1 MEVQPPP
8 AEGARFLRQLLADGL
23 RPDPRR
29 TVDEWSQAERI
40 VAEGANQG
48 RWRNERA
55 PYLTEV
61 MEACSL
67 IRPTR
72 RVTLMGSAQIGKSQ
86 VGLNVVGQ
94 ILCETPAQVLVV
106 LPSLNS
112 LRQYNRDK
120 LDRMIQATPALA
132 AAVADVTERSG
143 QGSTTA
149 VKRGARGAQ
158 VELVTASSSRDLQS
172 RTARVLLLEEI
183 SEYDT
188 DVGGRGDPVD
198 QALARTIQWRKRGEK
213 VIDIS
218 TPGIKGSCRIT
229 KLFEAGSGG
238 RYLVPCPHCDHRQT
252 LRLEQ
257 LHWPEGAPDAAVY
270 SCEEC
275 GADIEERAKTA
286 MLAAGAWVHERPE
299 LRGRHDSYALN
310 ALYSPF
316 TPWSE
321 VAREA
326 ESVTLNPAK
335 GKAFAQQWLGQAW
348 DEAFDLPKAEILLLR
363 RDTWQTGRIP
373 PGVLTLMGA
382 TDVQGDRLEWAV
394 WGFDRRF
401 GQWLIDTGVLEGD
414 PTRPEV
420 WQAHDALLKRRWTD
434 AWGKERAPDVWGI
447 DAGYLSTHVYA
458 YARRHAPATAP
469 EVRALDG
476 KAGWRLPAIGTPVT
490 RDIDW
495 QGQKIGSV
503 RLWPVGTWDMKSE
516 LATALR
522 LTEQGPGPEGW
533 PPGALRFNEQV
544 DRAWLD
550 QLLAEQCAENPRT
563 GRREWKKI
571 TSRNEAWDLAVYAR
585 ALARQATERLT
596 PEDWDRIE
604 AERSG
609 APESAQPDL
618 AALWAPDL
626 KAEAEAAA
634 KRKAEDVVLVAPP
647 PPPTAP
653 AQHWLAARRA
663 GSGAR
668 SWLNDKR

>member
-1 MEVQPPP
+1 MEVQPPRDDG
-8 AEGARFLRQLLADGL
+8 ERFLITLLAEGL

-29 TVDEWSQAERI
+29 TTAEWAQAERV
-40 VAEGANQG
+40 VAEGASEG

-55 PYLTEV
+55 PYLVEIMEV
-61 MEACSL
+61 CSL
-67 IRPTR
+67 TRPTR
-72 RVTLMGSAQIGKSQ
+72 RVSLLGSAQIGKTQ
-86 VGLNVVGQ
+86 VGLNLAGQ
-94 ILCETPAQVLVV
+94 ILSETPAQAMIV

-112 LRQYNRDK
+112 LRMYNRDK
-120 LDRMIQATPALA
+120 LDRMIQATPVLSKE
-132 AAVADVTERSG
+132 VGDITERSG

-172 RTARVLLLEEI
+172 RTARVVIMEEI

-213 VIDIS
+213 VVDIS
-218 TPGIKGSCRIT
+218 TPGLKNSCRIT
-229 KLFEAGSGG
+229 RLYGEGSGG
-238 RYLVPCPHCDHRQT
+238 RFMVHCPHCDHAQE
-252 LRLEQ
+252 LRFAQ
-257 LHWPEGAPDAAVY
+257 LHWPAGEADRAVY
-270 SCEEC
+270 SCEGC
-275 GADIEERAKTA
+275 GTDIEEIYKGR
-286 MLAAGAWVHERPE
+286 MLAGGAWVHERPE
-299 LRGRHDSYALN
+299 LLTRHASYRLN

-321 VAREA
+321 VAKEA
-326 ESVTLNPAK
+326 EKAEADP
-335 GKAFAQQWLGQAW
+335 GKQKTFYQQWLGEAW

-363 RDTWQTGRIP
+363 RDKWQPGRVP

-420 WQAHDALLKRRWTD
+420 WQQHDALLKRRWTD

-447 DAGYLSTHVYA
+447 DSGYLSTQVYG
-458 YARRHAPATAP
+458 YVRRHAAGTAP

-476 KAGWRLPAIGTPVT
+476 RPGWRLPAIGTPVMK
-490 RDIDW
+490 DVDW

-533 PPGALRFNEQV
+533 PPGALRFNEMV
-544 DRAWLD
+544 DRTWLD
-550 QLLAEQCAENPRT
+550 QLLSEQCVENPRN
-563 GRREWKKI
+563 GKREWKKVNA
-571 TSRNEAWDLAVYAR
+571 RNEAWDLAVYAR

-596 PEDWDRIE
+596 PEAWDALE

-609 APESAQPDL
+609 MPDAAQADL

-626 KAEAEAAA
+626 KAQAEAAA
-634 KRKAEDVVLVAPP
+634 KAKVDEAERAQAAPP
-647 PPPTAP
+647 PPRRP
-653 AQHWLAARRA
+653 AGWAEGGWFDRD
-663 GSGAR
+663 SFF
-668 SWLNDKR
+668 

>member
-1 MEVQPPP
+1 MEAQPPRDDG
-8 AEGARFLRQLLADGL
+8 ERFLLNLLAEGL

-29 TVDEWSQAERI
+29 TTAEWAQAERV
-40 VAEGANQG
+40 VAEGASEG

-55 PYLTEV
+55 PYLVEI

-67 IRPTR
+67 TRPTR
-72 RVTLMGSAQIGKSQ
+72 RVSFLGSAQIGKTQ
-86 VGLNVVGQ
+86 VGLNLAGQ
-94 ILCETPAQVLVV
+94 ILSETPAQAMIV

-112 LRQYNRDK
+112 LRMYNRDK
-120 LDRMIQATPALA
+120 LDRMIQASPALTK
-132 AAVADVTERSG
+132 AVADVTERSG
-143 QGSTTA
+143 QASTTA

-172 RTARVLLLEEI
+172 RTARVVIMEEI

-213 VIDIS
+213 VVDIS
-218 TPGIKGSCRIT
+218 TPGLKNSCRIT
-229 KLFEAGSGG
+229 KLYAAGSGG
-238 RYLVPCPHCDHRQT
+238 RFLVGCPHCDHRQE
-252 LRLEQ
+252 LRFAQ
-257 LHWPEGAPDAAVY
+257 LHWPAGEPEKAVY
-270 SCEEC
+270 SCEGC
-275 GADIEERAKTA
+275 GTDIEEIYKGR
-286 MLAAGAWVHERPE
+286 MLAGGAWVHERPE
-299 LRGRHDSYALN
+299 LLSRHASYRLN

-321 VAREA
+321 VAKEA
-326 ESVTLNPAK
+326 EKAEADP
-335 GKAFAQQWLGQAW
+335 GKQKTFYQQWLGEAW

-363 RDTWQTGRIP
+363 RDKWQPGRVP
-373 PGVLTLMGA
+373 PGVLTLMGS

-420 WQAHDALLKRRWTD
+420 WQAHDALLKRRWVD

-447 DAGYLSTHVYA
+447 DSGYLSTQVYG
-458 YARRHAPATAP
+458 YVRRHAADAAP
-469 EVRALDG
+469 EIRALDG
-476 KAGWRLPAIGTPVT
+476 RPGWRLPAIGTPVMK
-490 RDIDW
+490 DVDW

-533 PPGALRFNEQV
+533 PPGALRFNEMV
-544 DRAWLD
+544 DRTWLD
-550 QLLAEQCAENPRT
+550 QLLAEQCVENPRN
-563 GRREWKKI
+563 GKREWKKVNA
-571 TSRNEAWDLAVYAR
+571 RNEAWDLAVYAR

-596 PEDWDRIE
+596 PEAWDALE

-609 APESAQPDL
+609 MPEAAQADL
-618 AALWAPDL
+618 AELWAPDL
-626 KAEAEAAA
+626 KAQAEAAA
-634 KRKAEDVVLVAPP
+634 KAKVAEAERLAAAPM
-647 PPPTAP
+647 AP
-653 AQHWLAARRA
+653 APRGYIEERGDFMELR
-663 GSGAR
+663 
-668 SWLNDKR
+668 DDFM